1 MKSLAQY
8 LAQSE
13 KTYNFRLRTV
23 AEMSDEQLDKL
34 EKYLARYN
42 VESVS
47 APKTSIIQKSPAGFG
62 DIGPS
67 AVTTIEIATKLPST
81 PNVMQEEIA
90 AATGVHIGAIRVYNE
105 GEFVEGIDDLEE
117 SDDSEEG
124 KSVLADADY
133 SDAEKVDHSDNYG
146 NDFVEKFVK
155 NLPKSELATEYKVK

>member
-1 MKSLAQY
+1 MKSLKQY
-8 LAQSE
+8 LAESE

-23 AEMSDEQLDKL
+23 AAMSDEQLDKL
-34 EKYLARYN
+34 ESYLARYN

-47 APKTSIIQKSPAGFG
+47 SPKTSIIQKSPAGFG

-67 AVTTIEIATKLPST
+67 AVTTLEIVTKLPST

-90 AATGVHIGAIRVYNE
+90 AATGIHIGAIRVYNE
-105 GEFVEGIDDLEE
+105 GEFVEGIEDLEE
-117 SDDSEEG
+117 EKTDEG
-124 KSVLADADY
+124 KSVLADENY

-146 NDFVEKFVK
+146 NEFVAKFVK

>member
-1 MKSLAQY
+1 MKSLKQY
-8 LAQSE
+8 LAESE

-23 AEMSDEQLDKL
+23 AAMSDEQLDKL
-34 EKYLARYN
+34 ESYLARYN

-47 APKTSIIQKSPAGFG
+47 SPKTSIIQKSPAGFG

-67 AVTTIEIATKLPST
+67 AVTTLEIVTKLPST

-90 AATGVHIGAIRVYNE
+90 AATGIHIGAIRVYNE
-105 GEFVEGIDDLEE
+105 GEFVEGMEDLEE
-117 SDDSEEG
+117 EKTDEG
-124 KSVLADADY
+124 KSVLADENY

-146 NDFVEKFVK
+146 NEFVAKFVK